1 MSRRL
6 KLILP
11 GILGLLTACSSQAP
25 LVPSSLNRSPAQI
38 QAQTNKRPV
47 VLKTEIG
54 QLRKYRQSQQID
66 LSLSQKKATAQLQK
80 SSVSRGGLRAF
91 STSVPEPEQRIV
103 PLLPPDQLPSPI
115 LADQKSPFPALP
127 DLLSMN
133 PLPPQPATP
142 GEIPLA
148 PGQEPN
154 ANQPN
159 ANQPTAGVGSPSFRY
174 DDLMWHLRKT
184 QTPKAWQITRGN
196 PEQIVAVI
204 DTGLDYFHPAFRGRA
219 LMGFDFAS
227 NDPDPMD
234 EAAHGTHVAGILAGN
249 DANIQGIAPNVKVLA
264 IKVFSAQG
272 FAQGD
277 FALARAIHY
286 AVENGASVINMS
298 LGSPTLYDCGAYS
311 DMVRAVNSAID
322 EAYSRGVSVVTA
334 AGNEGLDFIN
344 GRCSVQQNVN
354 QIPVIA
360 TNEVDQLAGFSN
372 AAGNSHPKAISAP
385 GVNIF
390 SSIPMR
396 LVCNE
401 QRCEMPYDYM
411 DGTSMAS
418 PVVAGA
424 LALIRSA
431 MYEDYVRTIQRR
443 NSKVPQG
450 AQAQPVLRF
459 RDFFHEQAAFAQ
471 AQLNL
476 SLRPAQL
483 AERLLLSHTNKPSR
497 KVPQGLIYEGSRDP
511 VFGFGRL
518 DIGASVEA
526 ASRVFTLA
534 GL

>member
-1 MSRRL
+1 MNRRITL
-6 KLILP
+6 LLS
-11 GILGLLTACSSQAP
+11 GVFGLLTACSAQTP
-25 LVPSSLNRSPAQI
+25 LLGGTANRAAI
-38 QAQTNKRPV
+38 QAQTVKRPV
-47 VLKTEIG
+47 VLKAETG
-54 QLRKYRQSQQID
+54 QLRKYRQNQQVD
-66 LSLSQKKATAQLQK
+66 LSQSQKKATAQLQRA
-80 SSVSRGGLRAF
+80 SVSRGGLRAF
-91 STSVPEPEQRIV
+91 NTTVVPEPELRTTPV
-103 PLLPPDQLPSPI
+103 LPPENPPAPV
-115 LADQKSPFPALP
+115 LAEQKSPFPPLP

-133 PLPPQPATP
+133 PLPAAPASPAEGTSV
-142 GEIPLA
+142 

-154 ANQPN
+154 ANFPS
-159 ANQPTAGVGSPSFRY
+159 ANQPGSPTAGNGFRY

-184 QTPKAWQITRGN
+184 QTQKAWQITRGN

-234 EAAHGTHVAGILAGN
+234 EAAHGTHVAGIVAGN
-249 DANIQGIAPNVKVLA
+249 DGNIQGVAPNVKILG

-277 FALARAIHY
+277 FALARAIRY

-298 LGSPTLYDCGAYS
+298 LGSPTLYDCGGYS
-311 DMVRAVNSAID
+311 DMIRAVNSAID
-322 EAYSRGVSVVTA
+322 EAYAQGVSVVTA

-344 GRCSVQQNVN
+344 GRCSVQQNAN

-360 TNEVDQLAGFSN
+360 TNELDQLAGFSN
-372 AAGNSHPKAISAP
+372 SAGHVHPKAISAP

-443 NSKVPQG
+443 NASLPP
-450 AQAQPVLRF
+450 AQAQRTLKF
-459 RDFFHEQAAFAQ
+459 REFFHEQAHIAQ
-471 AQLNL
+471 AQLSL
-476 SLRPAQL
+476 ALRPAQL

-497 KVPQGLIYEGSRDP
+497 KIPQGLIYEGQRDP
-511 VFGFGRL
+511 IFGFGRL
-518 DIGASVEA
+518 DIGAGVEA

>member
-1 MSRRL
+1 MNRRMTL
-6 KLILP
+6 LLS
-11 GILGLLTACSSQAP
+11 GVFGLFTACSAQMPQVAS
-25 LVPSSLNRSPAQI
+25 VMNRPQI
-38 QAQTNKRPV
+38 QAQTSKRPV
-47 VLKTEIG
+47 VLKSATG
-54 QLRKYRQSQQID
+54 QLRKYRQNQQMD
-66 LSLSQKKATAQLQK
+66 LNQSQKKAATQLQRA
-80 SSVSRGGLRAF
+80 SSARSGLRAF
-91 STSVPEPEQRIV
+91 NTSVLPEPELRTTPV
-103 PLLPPDQLPSPI
+103 LPPENLPAPV
-115 LADQKSPFPALP
+115 LADQKSPFPPLP
-127 DLLSMN
+127 DLLAVN
-133 PLPPQPATP
+133 PLPATPVDAPAT
-142 GEIPLA
+142 L
-148 PGQEPN
+148 PGQEPS
-154 ANQPN
+154 ANQPS
-159 ANQPTAGVGSPSFRY
+159 NQPGTPKSGNGFRY

-184 QTPKAWQITRGN
+184 QTQKAWQITRGH
-196 PEQIVAVI
+196 PEQVVAVI

-219 LMGFDFAS
+219 MMGFDFAS

-234 EAAHGTHVAGILAGN
+234 EAAHGTHVAGIVAGN
-249 DANIQGIAPNVKVLA
+249 DGNIQGIAPNVKILG

-277 FALARAIHY
+277 FALARAIRY
-286 AVENGASVINMS
+286 AVENGASVINLS
-298 LGSPTLYDCGAYS
+298 LGSPTLYDCGGYS
-311 DMVRAVNSAID
+311 DMIRAINSAID
-322 EAYSRGVSVVTA
+322 EAYAQGVSVVTA

-344 GRCSVQQNVN
+344 GRCSVQQNAN

-360 TNEVDQLAGFSN
+360 TNELDQLAGFSN
-372 AAGNSHPKAISAP
+372 AAGHSHPKAVSAP

-443 NSKVPQG
+443 NATLPP
-450 AQAQPVLRF
+450 AQAQRTLKF
-459 RDFFHEQAAFAQ
+459 REFFHEQSHIAQ
-471 AQLNL
+471 AQLSL

-497 KVPQGLIYEGSRDP
+497 KIPQGLIYEGQRDP

-518 DIGASVEA
+518 DIGAGVEA